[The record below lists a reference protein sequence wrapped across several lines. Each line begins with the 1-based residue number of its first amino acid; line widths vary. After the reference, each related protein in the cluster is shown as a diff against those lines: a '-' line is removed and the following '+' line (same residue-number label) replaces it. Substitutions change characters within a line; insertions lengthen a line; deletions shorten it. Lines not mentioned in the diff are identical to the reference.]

1 MKIKKDEEIT
11 FAPVGADEV
20 EAPETGEASIAA
32 ASAHAGPAT
41 ALHRHRIAL
50 IAQRTCKFF
59 GPRLSVA
66 LFVFLSFFVLL
77 LLLSLFS
84 ISGSVSL
91 GDSNVL
97 IVIFELARYRVFSME
112 TLFVVSCQS

>member
-66 LFVFLSFFVLL
+66 LFVFFVLL
-77 LLLSLFS
+77 CSSSSSLS
-84 ISGSVSL
+84 
-91 GDSNVL
+91 
-97 IVIFELARYRVFSME
+97 IFYFRIGLSRRLQCSDRH
-112 TLFVVSCQS
+112 L